1 MHIHAL
7 SSQNLDSSFC
17 DPFSLLPFT
26 LKSVLQQV
34 GRNHCWTRTLSPC
47 PSALF
52 SRFPLLS
59 SPLLCSLLFSSLLGS
74 SFFSLI
80 FFSSLPLSHVPLN
93 ITCMLHPQFI
103 QPQLYFLLGLP
114 WCSCCWHVMQPVL
127 ISQAVTFPF
136 CATFMQCYVFWK
148 AFESS
153 VSWWLVVC
161 DQAGSTTGDS
171 VTYTQRDVWLMLFAL
186 EYIWIPSDVARNM
199 WKGKRHMLVN
209 SALKRNALSIKSKPL
224 SRLQCVIRIVIE
236 KTATLANLG
245 VAR

>member
-1 MHIHAL
+1 MLCHLRIL
-7 SSQNLDSSFC
+7 
-17 DPFSLLPFT
+17 T
-26 LKSVLQQV
+26 LRFV
-34 GRNHCWTRTLSPC
+34 TLSPC
-47 PSALF
+47 CLSLLNPYCNKWAVIIVEPEPFLHVCPHFSRAFLSAL
-52 SRFPLLS
+52 LD
-59 SPLLCSLLFSSLLGS
+59 S

-136 CATFMQCYVFWK
+136 CATFTQCYVFWK

-161 DQAGSTTGDS
+161 DQAGSTAGDS
-171 VTYTQRDVWLMLFAL
+171 VTYTQWDVWLMLFAL
-186 EYIWIPSDVARNM
+186 EYIWIPSDVARNI